1 MKKVRVK
8 VLKNEKWQIKNEL
21 VFGDYLA
28 IS

>member
-21 VFGDYLA
+21 VFGDYSA